1 MKVKCI
7 RVHHYTDI
15 TVGKVY
21 EARDNLTGVFNIK
34 NDSNLWCHYD
44 DALFEIVTEEDEP
57 KRFGELDR
65 DRQMNLFAAWLNGVQ
80 IQYLNECVSP
90 AAWFSKNHPTWGGGV
105 CYRTKPIE
113 LTKPSINWSH
123 VHEDYKWMATDKNGD
138 TFVFT
143 SLPRLKRNVWSND
156 HDEPEA
162 AIFTS
167 FKVGTCDWKDSL
179 VERPQ

>member
-7 RVHHYTDI
+7 RVQHYTNI

-21 EARDNLTGVFNIK
+21 EARDNLTGVFNLK
-34 NDSNLWCHYD
+34 NDSNIWCHYD
-44 DALFEIVTEEDEP
+44 DVLFEIVTEEDEP
-57 KRFGELDR
+57 KRFGELAELD
-65 DRQMNLFAAWLNGVQ
+65 QMALFAAWLRGEVIENYCTNSKWYLNNHPSWANGV
-80 IQYLNECVSP
+80 
-90 AAWFSKNHPTWGGGV
+90 A
-105 CYRTKPIE
+105 YRIKPVE
-113 LTKPSINWSH
+113 LTKPSIDWSH
-123 VHEDYKWMATDKNGD
+123 VHEDYKWMATDEEGG

-143 SLPRLKRNVWSND
+143 SLPRLKRDVWSND

-179 VERPQ
+179 VERPHA